1 MLLKVYLKVTFFR
14 ELSYM
19 RGMKRGAVTGVGG
32 NTEKAQRVGIRIICV
47 LLDSTIR
54 RYISI

>member
-32 NTEKAQRVGIRIICV
+32 NTEKAQSWHKNYLCPFRQ
-47 LLDSTIR
+47 
-54 RYISI
+54 YI